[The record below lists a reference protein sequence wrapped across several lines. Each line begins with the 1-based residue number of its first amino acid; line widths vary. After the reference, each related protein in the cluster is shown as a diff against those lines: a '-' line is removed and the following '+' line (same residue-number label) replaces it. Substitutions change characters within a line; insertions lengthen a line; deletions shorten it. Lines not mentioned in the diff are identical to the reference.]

1 MTVIR
6 LLDVNVGLPAPLAER
21 RGEVITSGIRK
32 RPIATETVI
41 VSATNIA
48 GDGQADLVNHGG
60 LDKAVYCYS
69 ADNFPFWRESIGYAG
84 DGVHA
89 AFGQNL
95 TVAGVDESSIHIGD
109 RLRWGEVLLEVSQP
123 RWPCSKLNLHS
134 GVKKLSNHL
143 IHTARSGWYLRV
155 IEPGTAP
162 TSGEITI
169 VERDPLGISVRE
181 AFEAR
186 RDPDFDSSRREVI
199 WSHSAM
205 AAAWKYSRE
214 NPIRLESSRHP

>member
-1 MTVIR
+1 MTTIR
-6 LLDVNVGLPAPLAER
+6 LLDVNVGLPAPLGER

-32 RPIATETVI
+32 RALETAAVV
-41 VSATNIA
+41 VSETNIS
-48 GDGQADLVNHGG
+48 GDGQADLLNHGG
-60 LDKAVYCYS
+60 PDKAVYCYS
-69 ADNFPFWRESIGYAG
+69 ADNYPFWRESIGYAG

-95 TVAGVDESSIHIGD
+95 TVSGVDETSVCIGD
-109 RLRWGEVLLEVSQP
+109 IWQWGDVRLQVSQP

-169 VERDPLGISVRE
+169 VERDPLRISVRE

-186 RDPDFDSSRREVI
+186 RDPDFDPERYREI
-199 WSHSAM
+199 MSHSKLAQ
-205 AAAWKYSRE
+205 AWLR
-214 NPIRLESSRHP
+214 

>member
-1 MTVIR
+1 MTTIR

-32 RPIATETVI
+32 RPVDSETVI
-41 VSATNIA
+41 VSATNIG

-69 ADNFPFWRESIGYAG
+69 ADNFPFWRESIGYEG

-95 TVAGVDESSIHIGD
+95 TVAGIDETTIHIGD

-134 GVKKLSNHL
+134 GVKKLSNQL

-162 TSGEITI
+162 ASGEITI
-169 VERDPLGISVRE
+169 VERDPSGISVRE

-186 RDPDFDSSRREVI
+186 RDPDFDPDRHQMIMAHPKLAKAWSR
-199 WSHSAM
+199 
-205 AAAWKYSRE
+205 
-214 NPIRLESSRHP
+214 